1 MAGNKIRF
9 AASLIAG
16 RMALNTFKL
25 MGKDYQTDRL
35 GYLPVKICPDFVAH
49 VARPKA
55 AIAITGTN
63 GKTSLTN
70 LIGDIL
76 KQCGN
81 TVSTNNWGGNYMGG
95 QSWAFLNSVNIFNK
109 PQYDYIVM
117 ETDEGDSAITY
128 PLTKPDYILI
138 NNIARDSIFK
148 NPNPDFIMSRLE
160 KAMEGTPEST
170 LILNADDP
178 ISCFLKTDKKNIY
191 FGIKDLGKGSPE
203 YLINDFR
210 VCPKCGG
217 TPKFIYKNYSNIG
230 KFECP
235 DCGLK
240 SPEADYLGVE
250 LADDHICIRE
260 PDGKIYRYPTIS
272 SDVYNGY
279 NIVEAVALFRTLGIA
294 PEKIAEAIGKVKL
307 PSIREE
313 RYQGKTIEVVNRSL
327 KNSNGTAATVQF
339 ESLNKMNKD
348 MAVILMLDEVTS
360 DNRVEAITWMY
371 DSDYELLNSE
381 HIKQIII
388 GGERCLDH
396 KLRCLLG
403 GVDESKI
410 SVCNM
415 AVDTFD
421 YLKFEGIEKIYIL
434 YDIYNVERSH
444 TVFEKIR
451 ERIG

>member
-1 MAGNKIRF
+1 MSKLRF
-9 AASLIAG
+9 AAGLVAG
-16 RMALNTFKL
+16 RLALNTFKL
-25 MGKDYQTDRL
+25 LGKDYQTDRL
-35 GYLPVKICPDFVAH
+35 GYLPVKICPDFATH

-70 LIGDIL
+70 LISDIL

-81 TVSTNNWGGNYMGG
+81 TVSCNNWGGNYMGG
-95 QSWAFLNSVNIFNK
+95 QSWAFLNSVNVFNK
-109 PQYDYIVM
+109 SQVDYIVM

-128 PLTKPDYILI
+128 PVTKPDYILI

-148 NPNPDFIMSRLE
+148 NPNPDFIMSRLR

-178 ISCFLKTDKKNIY
+178 VSCFLKTNKKNIY
-191 FGIKDLGKGSPE
+191 FGIADLGNGTPE

-210 VCPKCGG
+210 VCPNCGG
-217 TPKFIYKNYSNIG
+217 TIKYLYKNYGNIG
-230 KFECP
+230 KVVCP

-250 LADDHICIRE
+250 VANDHICIKE
-260 PDGKIYRYPTIS
+260 PDGSINRYPTIS
-272 SDVYNGY
+272 GDIYNAY
-279 NIVEAVALFRTLGIA
+279 NIVEAVALFRTLGIPA
-294 PEKIAEAIGKVKL
+294 DKIAEAIGKVKL

-313 RYQGKTIEVVNRSL
+313 RYQGKEIEVVNRSL

-339 ESLNKMNKD
+339 ESLSKMKDD
-348 MAVILMLDEVTS
+348 MAVILMLDEVTGN
-360 DNRVEAITWMY
+360 NRVEAITWMY
-371 DSDYELLNSE
+371 DSDYELLNCD

-403 GVDESKI
+403 GVDKNKI
-410 SVCNM
+410 STCKM

-421 YLKFEGIEKIYIL
+421 YLKLEGIKKVYIL
-434 YDIYNVERSH
+434 YDIYNTERSH
-444 TVFEKIR
+444 AVFEKIR
-451 ERIG
+451 ERID